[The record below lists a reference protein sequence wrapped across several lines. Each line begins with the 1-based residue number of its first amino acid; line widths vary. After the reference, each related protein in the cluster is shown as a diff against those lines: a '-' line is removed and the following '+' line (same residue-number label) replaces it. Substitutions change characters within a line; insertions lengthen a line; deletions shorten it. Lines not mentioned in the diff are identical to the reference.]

1 MKIRKL
7 FIKFILSSSI
17 YNYLINRNELKEISF
32 TPPDSWPGDPYLG
45 ENFFHGHYNLAGKK
59 VFSPKES
66 IWKVLEKDTNWQ
78 NEMNSFSWL
87 RHLKARSGSLARKH
101 ARLLIINWLEFNN
114 KWNEESWQLDILARR
129 VSAWISNIGFLFA
142 DKDEAFSIKLR
153 KSLLMQVRH
162 LNNFSNKRYFS
173 TLDKNL
179 GIQES
184 TIKKIQIIR
193 GLLLSSICFSG
204 QEKKIKKS
212 LNFLEEEI
220 LNDLNQ
226 EGVHISRSPF
236 TQLAI
241 LADLIT
247 IRDTLITAN
256 LAVPVLLD
264 NSVKKMSHA
273 LRFFRNING
282 TLAIFN
288 GSKKGEKFIID
299 KILSVADGKSR
310 AKGPT
315 SLTNSGFEKLSVP
328 NINIFIDTL
337 SSKNNILSK
346 CPHSIEIGIGK
357 SRLLGSC
364 GSIYGKNNKW
374 KQLLMSSSA
383 HSTLILEDTNP
394 FVGTD
399 SKQETFS
406 KRYKKNGAEF
416 IELTHYGYYNRY
428 SVICSRSIELGED
441 GRNIAGLDEI
451 ISETLKNFAIRF
463 HFSPNIKISLSID
476 NQSAIIATNEQGWS
490 FIFDGDAKLNL
501 EPTIFAEDNGR
512 IVSSYQLVLF
522 GQTTIKKT
530 SILWG
535 FKRKN

>member
-1 MKIRKL
+1 MKIKKL
-7 FIKFILSSSI
+7 FIKFILSSSL

-32 TPPDSWPGDPYLG
+32 SPPDPWPGNPYLG
-45 ENFFHGHYNLAGKK
+45 ENLFQGHYNLAGKK
-59 VFSPKES
+59 VFSPKAP
-66 IWKVLEKDTNWQ
+66 IWRISEKDTNWQ

-87 RHLKARSGSLARKH
+87 RHLKARSGPLARKH
-101 ARLLIINWLEFNN
+101 ARLLIINWLEINN
-114 KWNEESWQLDILARR
+114 KWNEDSWQLDILARR
-129 VSAWISNIGFLFA
+129 ISAWITNIGFLFA
-142 DKDEAFSIKLR
+142 EKDEGFSIKLR
-153 KSLLMQVRH
+153 KSLLMQIKH
-162 LNNFSNKRYFS
+162 LKHFSNKRYFS
-173 TLDKNL
+173 ALDKDL
-179 GIQES
+179 GLEES
-184 TIKKIQIIR
+184 SIKKIQIIR
-193 GLLLSSICFSG
+193 GLLLSTICFSE

-212 LNFLEEEI
+212 LHFLEEEI

-226 EGVHISRSPF
+226 EGVHLSRSPF

-256 LAVPVLLD
+256 LEVPILLD

-273 LRFFRNING
+273 LRFFRNLNG

-288 GSKKGEKFIID
+288 GSKKGEKFVID
-299 KILSVADGKSR
+299 KILSVADGKVR

-328 NINIFIDTL
+328 NVNIFIDAL
-337 SSKNNILSK
+337 SSQNNVLSK

-383 HSTLILEDTNP
+383 HSGLILEDTNP
-394 FVGTD
+394 FVGKD

-406 KRYKKNGAEF
+406 KRYKKNGAEV
-416 IELTHYGYYNRY
+416 IDLTHYGYYNRY

-441 GRNIAGLDEI
+441 GRNIAGLDEV

-476 NQSAIIATNEQGWS
+476 NNSAIIATNDQGWT
-490 FIFDGDAKLNL
+490 FIFDGDVKLNL
-501 EPTIFAEDNGR
+501 EPTIYVEDNGR
-512 IVSSYQLVLF
+512 IVSSSQLVLF
-522 GQTTIKKT
+522 GQTTNKKT

-535 FKRKN
+535 FKRKS